1 MLLLRLHWGR
11 ALAVAVLLAVFFSN
25 QGFRALVANWIE
37 LRGLRRELIAL
48 DTEEKRL
55 TERLK
60 AMKGGDAALERM
72 ARKELG
78 FVRKGEIEYRFEPPK
93 REP

>member
-1 MLLLRLHWGR
+1 LLLRQHWGR
-11 ALAVAVLLAVFFSN
+11 ALATAIFLAAFFSN

-37 LRGLRRELIAL
+37 LRGLRREIVAL
-48 DTEEKRL
+48 DAQEKEFSR
-55 TERLK
+55 RLK
-60 AMKGGDAALERM
+60 AMRGGDAALERM

-78 FVRKGEIEYRFEPPK
+78 FVRKGEIEYRFTPPK